1 MLSIEEQIKAWVD
14 YNGEGSRPITATEA
28 RERAAATRA
37 VDLTASK
44 AGLLKLRALVAAAVV
59 LVVVAAAALV
69 YVNQKD
75 GHDLVAS
82 SPVDLNIFRAVN
94 WTQAADIAPIDYVD
108 FHFGFESGQLTT
120 ENLTIALQLAMRGSL
135 DGEAS
140 TEGTDPNLW
149 LSEFGIDPLD
159 ITAAIRWGFP
169 PEETWVLSGDF
180 SAENLDATI
189 HNNTDWVD
197 LLETAEHRGVTYYS
211 WGEDFAQYD
220 RPSILGSFG
229 HRVALV
235 DGLFVATRST
245 ESLKGTIDQILDAPT
260 ESDSLDQA
268 REVLNHLRQHSRWS
282 ATITLNEAPGETD
295 TYPAIALAPLN
306 WWEAQV
312 SAAHI
317 VIVSATETQ
326 AIELKEQLEAKLTD
340 LEDNAS
346 KLSNNE
352 WSVDQARNSRV
363 ISLRIDFDDSM
374 NSLQRS
380 ELMTN
385 LLVALDPNSG

>member
-44 AGLLKLRALVAAAVV
+44 AGLLKLQALVAAAVI

-282 ATITLNEAPGETD
+282 AAITLNEAPGEAD